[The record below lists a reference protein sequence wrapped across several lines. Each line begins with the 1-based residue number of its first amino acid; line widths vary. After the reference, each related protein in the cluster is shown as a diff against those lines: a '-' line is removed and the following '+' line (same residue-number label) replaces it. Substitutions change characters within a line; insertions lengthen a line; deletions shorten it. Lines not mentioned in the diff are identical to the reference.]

1 MDKNLYGKTVNTNR
15 MKCKEKQNSVWNLDQ
30 QIMVKDTVVKKVEA
44 TSSIIKIDK
53 NNNKERKVGI
63 VLLCTRLGS
72 YQVLRDALYVF
83 VLSMKVTPNT
93 W

>member
-1 MDKNLYGKTVNTNR
+1 
-15 MKCKEKQNSVWNLDQ
+15 
-30 QIMVKDTVVKKVEA
+30 MVKDTVVKKVEA